1 MKKALLILV
10 CLGLGLVP
18 ATALAR
24 DTVPKVAT
32 IMDGATAI
40 AASQDYSG
48 TTTTFYVSGVEGF
61 FAIQASATGN
71 GTAKVE
77 YYTSIDGVTFAEP
90 AGATDI
96 IAALTSAS
104 GTVTVQ
110 FFPDYCERLRI
121 VVTET
126 GGVSTITPTIR
137 MIYR

>member
-18 ATALAR
+18 CVALAGSS
-24 DTVPKVAT
+24 VSLVT
-32 IMDGATAI
+32 IMDGSTAI
-40 AASQDYSG
+40 AASDDYSG
-48 TTTTFYVSGVEGF
+48 TATTFSVAGREGF
-61 FAIQASATGN
+61 FAIQASASGS

-77 YYTSIDGVTFAEP
+77 YYTSLDGTTFAEP
-90 AGATDI
+90 AGAVDI

-110 FFPDYCERLRI
+110 FFPDFCEKIKI

-126 GGVSTITPTIR
+126 GGASSITPTIR